1 MRAPGMCPC
10 GTQFKHYGTFATAAL
25 AREEARLRMI
35 ELLKDNPLP
44 FREEGDD
51 EDEDELEARF
61 TANFEIDGTGYF
73 FAPNGM
79 RDDGHGSPSRPIRV
93 KMVVTRKM
101 AAAGGE
107 AAGEDA

>member
-10 GTQFKHYGTFATAAL
+10 GTQFEHYGTFATAAL

-44 FREEGDD
+44 SREEGDD